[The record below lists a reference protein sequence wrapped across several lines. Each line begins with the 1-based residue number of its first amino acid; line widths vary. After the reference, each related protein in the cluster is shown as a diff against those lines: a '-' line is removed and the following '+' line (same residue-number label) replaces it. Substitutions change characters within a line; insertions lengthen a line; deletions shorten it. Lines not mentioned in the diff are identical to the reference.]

1 MKSTIAVVFLLF
13 DLTVTRAGQSDTN
26 CTMTAGDRTTQCK
39 DAQQATMRLVVPCNI
54 NLESSHI
61 GCNQSDAN
69 QTNKS
74 NKTSKPSSGTKEP
87 PTPSNLT
94 RTTKCSDTALTTAM
108 VSISALIFIVG
119 VTGNMLVILTVTS
132 KRMRSVRNLLIG
144 NLAITDLITLTVC
157 LPLTVTRLFASWPF
171 GQFICSYVFPL
182 TDVVVSVSIWTICV
196 TTFDRFRAIV
206 YPFAQK
212 MSLKMTVM
220 VMVVIWLVSYL
231 AVAAPLIN
239 LMEIRSNGGT
249 LICTSTWPTKAY
261 EKGYRLMILI
271 VLYIIP
277 VCLIFFCFICIVF
290 KIRRN
295 MQFARLTVRDSR
307 SLATVR
313 RRSRVVVMMFV
324 IFITFT
330 ICLLPIH
337 LILTL
342 VVFYAPASRWPS
354 ILCLFRAALLILIAN
369 SGMNPIILY
378 MLSSEYRRGFKE
390 HCICVALYTRIR
402 ERRSRESTKS
412 DEHQRMTAA
421 ADSTHHPA
429 QHNRKKYEVLKLS
442 HDHSSKEASSK
453 HGDVPKEA
461 FSKLNE
467 GSNTIAQQANAETGI

>member
-1 MKSTIAVVFLLF
+1 MKPTVAVVFLLF
-13 DLTVTRAGQSDTN
+13 DLTVTRTGQTGTN
-26 CTMTAGDRTTQCK
+26 CTTTAGDRTIQCEDTQE
-39 DAQQATMRLVVPCNI
+39 ATTRLEVPCNI
-54 NLESSHI
+54 NLEGGHI
-61 GCNQSDAN
+61 RCNQSDAS

-74 NKTSKPSSGTKEP
+74 NKTSKPSPGAQEP
-87 PTPSNLT
+87 PRPSNRT
-94 RTTKCSDTALTTAM
+94 RPTKCRGTALTTAM

-171 GQFICSYVFPL
+171 GQFICSYIFPL

-196 TTFDRFRAIV
+196 ITFDRFRAIV

-249 LICTSTWPTKAY
+249 LICTSTWPTKVY
-261 EKGYRLMILI
+261 EKAYRLMILI

-277 VCLIFFCFICIVF
+277 VCLIFFCFICIVI

-295 MQFARLTVRDSR
+295 MRFARLTVRDSR

-313 RRSRVVVMMFV
+313 RRSRVVIMMFV

-378 MLSSEYRRGFKE
+378 MLSSEYRRGFKD
-390 HCICVALYTRIR
+390 HCICVALYMGMK
-402 ERRSRESTKS
+402 ERRRQASTKS
-412 DEHQRMTAA
+412 DEHQRMTGS
-421 ADSTHHPA
+421 ADSSRHPA

-442 HDHSSKEASSK
+442 QDNSSKESSSK
-453 HGDVPKEA
+453 NGDVPKEIS
-461 FSKLNE
+461 SKMNE
-467 GSNTIAQQANAETGI
+467 DSNANPQLPNAETVI